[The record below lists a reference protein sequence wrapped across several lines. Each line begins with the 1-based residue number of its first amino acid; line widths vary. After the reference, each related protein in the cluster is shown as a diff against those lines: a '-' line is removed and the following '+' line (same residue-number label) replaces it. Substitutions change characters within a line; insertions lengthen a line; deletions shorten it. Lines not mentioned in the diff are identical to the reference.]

1 MSRHSTRGFL
11 AALGMTL
18 ACSQQTSAP
27 TPTRVDAPTAIVA
40 TSELPVTR
48 SVAGTVRAATVSPL
62 AAKVMGNVVAV
73 HVREG
78 DRVRA
83 GQLLLEID
91 GREAR
96 AARDAVERAVDGA
109 SAAVAA
115 SEANALLAAT
125 NQQRFSALRVR
136 GSVSPA
142 EFDEARA
149 KATVA
154 TAELERARRT
164 REQLVAQRA
173 EAGVFADYANVR
185 APIDGVVTA
194 RFVDPGAQAAP
205 GMPLLTVEDDRT
217 LRVETSAPE
226 DLAVREGDAVAIEA
240 SGERIAARV
249 TRVVSAV
256 DAASRSAIVQ
266 IDLPAEWR
274 PSPWRFAP
282 VPLPARGERVAPQAP
297 GEGRLRPGTFVNVL
311 FTSGARHAIAVPA
324 AALQTRGALASVFV
338 VDRGGVARLRLV
350 TAGDA
355 AGDRVEILSGLDAGE
370 TIVTALNN
378 VRDGVRVR

>member
-18 ACSQQTSAP
+18 ACSQQTPAP
-27 TPTRVDAPTAIVA
+27 TPARVDAPTAIVSM
-40 TSELPVTR
+40 SELPVMR

-185 APIDGVVTA
+185 APIDGIVTA

-249 TRVVSAV
+249 TRVVGAV

-266 IDLPAEWR
+266 IDI
-274 PSPWRFAP
+274 S
-282 VPLPARGERVAPQAP
+282 
-297 GEGRLRPGTFVNVL
+297 GRLRSGTFVNVL
-311 FTSGARHAIAVPA
+311 FTTGARHAIAIPA

-338 VDRGGVARLRLV
+338 VDRDGVARLRLV